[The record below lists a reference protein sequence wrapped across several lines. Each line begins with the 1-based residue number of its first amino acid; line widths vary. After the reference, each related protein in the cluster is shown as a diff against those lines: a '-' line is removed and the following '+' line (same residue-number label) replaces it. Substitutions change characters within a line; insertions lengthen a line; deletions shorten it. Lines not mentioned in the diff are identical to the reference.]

1 MTTTFWTGPDAPR
14 VLAVSARDA
23 ETAAAACLRLAQRL
37 AHDPALTADDVA
49 ATLAHGRERFPVR
62 HAVTGTSLHEL
73 AAALRESAAGPRP
86 AGPAPALVLDLGD
99 GSAAH
104 GGPNL
109 PQVAQALA
117 VAGDLD
123 LPAGADRLAA
133 CTAAALHGTASH
145 LAAHG
150 LRPDT
155 VLGRGAGAA
164 AAAAL
169 RGELPLADALRAAAT
184 GAQVPAA
191 GPLPEGAVV
200 LRVGVP
206 AGDRA
211 ADRRRDGAVGAAGR
225 APAAGTDGAALTGRL
240 GEADRTGEDSGTSR
254 PGRAL
259 DPGER
264 LGATGDGGTVEAGGS
279 RRIGGAGRAGG
290 GFRKADGSVFAL
302 DTSDP
307 ASYARVFAAL
317 WEHGFDVDCTLGR
330 AGRRVRL
337 PGYPFQRSR
346 TAAALAP
353 PAGLRA
359 LTPHEQRWLFH
370 DLVRSGSAAEHTLC
384 ATALLPRPVPSA
396 ETALG
401 ALLDAR
407 PALRTVFTRHAG
419 RWYAR
424 LSTKAVPVTVLAP
437 DDGAD
442 PVERV
447 RTAAAGA
454 TFAAADVP
462 LVRVALA
469 PAGDGWAV
477 ALAAYAPVA
486 GSASAGEL
494 LAQWAELAGA
504 AALPAAAPA

>member
-1 MTTTFWTGPDAPR
+1 MTTTFLTGPDAPR
-14 VLAVSARDA
+14 VLAVSARDT
-23 ETAAAACLRLAQRL
+23 ETAAAACVRLAQRL
-37 AHDPALTADDVA
+37 EQDPSPAVDDVA

-62 HAVTGTSLHEL
+62 HAVIGTDPVEL
-73 AAALRESAAGPRP
+73 AAALRESADRPRP
-86 AGPAPALVLDLGD
+86 AAPVPALVLDLGD
-99 GSAAH
+99 GSALH
-104 GGPNL
+104 GGPEL
-109 PQVAQALA
+109 PQVAQASA
-117 VAGDLD
+117 VAGDLS

-133 CTAAALHGTASH
+133 CTAAALHGMGAW

-150 LRPDT
+150 LLPDT

-169 RGELPLADALRAAAT
+169 RGELPPADALRAAAT
-184 GAQVPAA
+184 GARVPAA
-191 GPLPEGAVV
+191 GALPDGAVV

-211 ADRRRDGAVGAAGR
+211 PARRTGGGSGGFGDADGA
-225 APAAGTDGAALTGRL
+225 
-240 GEADRTGEDSGTSR
+240 
-254 PGRAL
+254 
-259 DPGER
+259 
-264 LGATGDGGTVEAGGS
+264 
-279 RRIGGAGRAGG
+279 
-290 GFRKADGSVFAL
+290 VFAL
-302 DTSDP
+302 DPADP
-307 ASYARVFAAL
+307 ASYARVFAGL

-337 PGYPFQRSR
+337 PGYPFRRSCS
-346 TAAALAP
+346 AAGIAP

-370 DLVRSGSAAEHTLC
+370 DLVRSGSAAEHALC
-384 ATALLPRPVPSA
+384 ATAVLPRPAPAVREA
-396 ETALG
+396 QAALG

-407 PALRTVFTRHAG
+407 PALRTVFTRHGG

-424 LSTKAVPVTVLAP
+424 ASARPVPVTVLAP

-447 RTAAAGA
+447 RAAVAGQ

-462 LVRVALA
+462 LVRLALA
-469 PAGDGWAV
+469 PAGEGWAV

-486 GSASAGEL
+486 GSSSADEL
-494 LAQWAELAGA
+494 LAHWAELAGA